1 MIRASRRKCI
11 LGGFGMLALG
21 LLAKPPLFFAHA
33 GGLVSRRRAGLA
45 FGTTFSLLALH
56 KNRKDLDAALDESVA
71 VIRRVHR
78 TMSLFDRDSDVS
90 RLNRNGFLRQPD
102 RWLVEI
108 LDVCRTIS
116 ETSEGAFDV
125 TIQPLWSV
133 WWAAASR
140 GERATEEQI
149 ARARTLVDW
158 RRVVADRDAVSL
170 GAPGMAITLNG
181 IAQGFACDQVMRAL
195 VAHGVDHAFI
205 DTGEF
210 GARGRSGEGR
220 GWRLAV
226 RHPRDLSRYAKII
239 DPFEGFSATSG
250 DEELA
255 FTPDRSEHHIL
266 DPATGHSPRD
276 LSLIT
281 VHAGTGAL
289 ADGLSTA
296 LFVAGPAR
304 RNEIARRFAAIVEVQ
319 IAKDEV

>member
-11 LGGFGMLALG
+11 VGGFGILALG
-21 LLAKPPLFFAHA
+21 LLAKPALFAAHE
-33 GGLVSRRRAGLA
+33 LVSRRRAGLA

-133 WWAAASR
+133 WAAAASR

-149 ARARTLVDW
+149 ARALTLVDW